1 MITMRI
7 VLSLLIAALGA
18 TAVSAQSGA
27 RLKPVVTV
35 AGDIVRIGDLVE
47 NAGLSA
53 NTPIFRAPDLGQTG
67 AVPARAVVDAVRP
80 HGLIAVDTRG
90 LTEISVTRA
99 SHVIAASDIERRV
112 AAELAG
118 RYNLG
123 KAENLKITF
132 DRDVRPMEFPLTANA
147 EPSVSRVTYDAVARR
162 FDLSFELAGVTR
174 QIWRYSGGA
183 FETTEVAV
191 LSRALNR
198 GDIVKQSDIAFER
211 RPKSEFN
218 SEPPAQAAEILGLAA
233 KRPVRAG
240 QPLRA
245 ADLMKPEVV
254 KKNDIVMMRYEVPG
268 IVLTLRGQALDNGT
282 EGDVV
287 NVLNIQSKRTIQG
300 TVTGPGQVTMLAPN
314 SARVAAVAATE

>member
-1 MITMRI
+1 
-7 VLSLLIAALGA
+7 
-18 TAVSAQSGA
+18 
-27 RLKPVVTV
+27 
-35 AGDIVRIGDLVE
+35 
-47 NAGLSA
+47 
-53 NTPIFRAPDLGQTG
+53 
-67 AVPARAVVDAVRP
+67 
-80 HGLIAVDTRG
+80 
-90 LTEISVTRA
+90 
-99 SHVIAASDIERRV
+99 
-112 AAELAG
+112 
-118 RYNLG
+118 
-123 KAENLKITF
+123 
-132 DRDVRPMEFPLTANA
+132 
-147 EPSVSRVTYDAVARR
+147 VARR